1 MARSLA
7 KAALLE
13 GMEVRVASPPD
24 YTFTT
29 KELSALQAFA
39 DAAGR
44 GGTVQLTDD
53 PAQAAKGAAALY
65 TDVWTSMG
73 QEEERAQRL
82 AAFAGFTID
91 EPLVDLAEPD
101 AVVLHCLPAHR
112 GEEITDEVLEGPRS
126 VVWRQAAHRRTAM
139 RGILPGPCGENG
151 ERAGR
156 PAQPRRLTKNQRQH
170 RITKLLEGQPVTSQ
184 AQLVALL
191 AEQGV
196 DATQTTVSRDLD
208 DLGAVKVRLPGGD
221 TAYALPELPVHQIA
235 PEDHLRRV
243 LGEWVV
249 EVAHS
254 GNLVVLRTP
263 PGSAH
268 VVGSALD
275 RSGLEEVVG
284 TVAGDDTVLVV
295 VAEEVGGLAMAER
308 LRDVAGIAA
317 AQKIALNGK
326 EED

>member
-1 MARSLA
+1 MS
-7 KAALLE
+7 
-13 GMEVRVASPPD
+13 GP
-24 YTFTT
+24 
-29 KELSALQAFA
+29 
-39 DAAGR
+39 AAGS
-44 GGTVQLTDD
+44 GAETQTAAMS
-53 PAQAAKGAAALY
+53 PAA
-65 TDVWTSMG
+65 
-73 QEEERAQRL
+73 
-82 AAFAGFTID
+82 
-91 EPLVDLAEPD
+91 
-101 AVVLHCLPAHR
+101 PA
-112 GEEITDEVLEGPRS
+112 
-126 VVWRQAAHRRTAM
+126 
-139 RGILPGPCGENG
+139 
-151 ERAGR
+151 
-156 PAQPRRLTKNQRQH
+156 RLTKNQRQH
-170 RITKLLEGQPVTSQ
+170 RITKLLEAAPVTSQ

-191 AEQGV
+191 ADQGV

-208 DLGAVKVRLPGGD
+208 DLGAVKVRLPGGE
-221 TAYALPELPVHQIA
+221 TAYALPELPVHAIA

-295 VAEEVGGLAMAER
+295 VAEQVGGAAMAAR

-317 AQKIALNGK
+317 AHKITLNGK
-326 EED
+326 DED